1 MQGSSRGKKYDNRY
15 PFVIYVNAT
24 KNHVKYVSA
33 INTLFRTNNV
43 KHDYIARH
51 ICSFI
56 QNNEQFVKRKLK
68 EIFLNPPEN
77 VEFFVSINHL
87 NATRDYTPK
96 TPGYAKMMEIDF
108 GQFETFSISC
118 PQQGAILGKIYEK
131 WTNSPNVFKYK
142 NYIIDNDTTITYD
155 IKWQFGVLEILFK
168 NGKGQAL
175 FDKLNHL
182 MSLL

>member
-1 MQGSSRGKKYDNRY
+1 MQGSCREKKYDTRY

-24 KNHVKYVSA
+24 KNHVKYDSA
-33 INTLFRTNNV
+33 INRLFRANNV
-43 KHDYIARH
+43 NHDYIARH

-56 QNNEQFVKRKLK
+56 QDNEEFVKRKLK
-68 EIFLNPPEN
+68 EIFLNPPQN
-77 VEFFVSINHL
+77 VEFFVSIN
-87 NATRDYTPK
+87 NPIREYTPK

-108 GQFETFSISC
+108 GQFETFSISA

-131 WTNSPNVFKYK
+131 WTNFPKVFKYK
-142 NYIIDNDTTITYD
+142 NYIIDNDSTITYD
-155 IKWQFGVLEILFK
+155 IKWQFVVLEILFK
-168 NGKGQAL
+168 NGEDQPL